1 MTSTNAAVE
10 SHQSVDTSEY
20 RYEVAPD
27 ESPSE
32 AVITAVAEATGRPAT
47 PLETDDSGPGSDP
60 LPPLFET
67 INPDALDALAAPQ
80 DGQGNCLVTFTYAGC
95 TVSVEEQ
102 AVTVA
107 TQT

>member
-1 MTSTNAAVE
+1 MASSNVLVKDQ
-10 SHQSVDTSEY
+10 QSVDIDEY

-32 AVITAVAEATGRPAT
+32 AVLIAVVEATGRPAT
-47 PLETDDSGPGSDP
+47 PLGSADSKSGSDT

-67 INPDALDALAAPQ
+67 IDPEALDSLVASK
-80 DGQGNCLVTFTYAGC
+80 DGRGNCLVTFTYAGC
-95 TVSVEEQ
+95 TVNVDGR
-102 AVTVA
+102 AVTVS